1 MDYIAFFCC
10 ASIDHF
16 DYLEQTLLEYDIG
29 LYIISHEIAEGKH
42 TETNG
47 SHFHFLVQMKDED
60 YTKFRKRVFIDKL
73 KLKGQARNGTSRQY
87 GKVKQIENLDRLKAY
102 TVKDNNFRTNL
113 TPKEIETI
121 CSQSFK
127 KEQELDLRDEL
138 MAYLFKEQSLRDIS
152 KPNYEHYD
160 RWDTIKDIVT
170 FFKTNEKYK
179 PNLNRAI
186 IDRYVN
192 YFVMYV
198 YNALSISR
206 TAEVIYGN

>member
-42 TETNG
+42 TDTNG

-121 CSQSFK
+121 CEQSFK

-138 MAYLFKEQSLRDIS
+138 MNYLLHEQESRDAMM
-152 KPNYEHYD
+152 EQYD
-160 RWDTIKDIVT
+160 KWNTIADIIK
-170 FFKTNEKYK
+170 FFKTNKKYK

-186 IDRYVN
+186 IDRWIN

-198 YNALSISR
+198 YNELTVERTIS
-206 TAEVIYGN
+206 VIYGNQ

>member
-1 MDYIAFFCC
+1 
-10 ASIDHF
+10 
-16 DYLEQTLLEYDIG
+16 LEYDIG

-73 KLKGQARNGTSRQY
+73 KLKGQARNGNSRQY
-87 GKVKQIENLDRLKAY
+87 GKVKQIENIDRLKAY

-113 TPKEIETI
+113 TPKEVETI
-121 CSQSFK
+121 CEQSFK

-138 MAYLFKEQSLRDIS
+138 MNYLLHEQELRDTDPS
-152 KPNYEHYD
+152 HHYI
-160 RWDTIKDIVT
+160 TTNTQKDIIR
-170 FFKTNEKYK
+170 FFRTSKKYK
-179 PNLNRAI
+179 PNLNRAV

-192 YFVMYV
+192 YFVMYI
-198 YNALSISR
+198 YNELSDER
-206 TAEVIYGN
+206 VFWAIYGNQ